1 MWELLFLLKI
11 KWLSFPNKEGQKGT
25 CLLHAFC
32 NSGEIHEIPNQL
44 HPYQG
49 PLL

>member
-1 MWELLFLLKI
+1 MGLLFPLKI
-11 KWLSFPNKEGQKGT
+11 KWLSLPDGRDRKG
-25 CLLHAFC
+25 LAF
-32 NSGEIHEIPNQL
+32 STLPVQIHEIPNQL